1 MLAQALVT
9 EAAIVRPAED
19 VTTLPKVLTTDAAND
34 RLDDAVLAKAAA
46 RVTVEVKDKLLAAVL
61 IEA

>member
-9 EAAIVRPAED
+9 DAATVRTAED
-19 VTTLPKVLTTDAAND
+19 ATTLPKVLTTDAAND

-46 RVTVEVKDKLLAAVL
+46 RVTVDVKDKLLVADL
-61 IEA
+61 IND